1 MPAKEWSSLDGCI
14 YKLPGDIEI
23 PTLKCFEV
31 VFSNVLTMAV
41 GLAVLALFVMIIVG
55 GFKFLTS
62 GGDPKAT
69 ASAQQTLTF
78 AIIGIFLMVIAYL
91 IFMLIKAITG
101 VDVTRFVIPG

>member
-1 MPAKEWSSLDGCI
+1 MTPQIRDWTSCT
-14 YKLPGDIEI
+14 YKIAGDIEI
-23 PTLKCFEV
+23 PTIKCFEII
-31 VFSNVLTMAV
+31 FSNILVMVV
-41 GLAVLALFVMIIVG
+41 GLAVLALFVMIVVG

-78 AIIGIFLMVIAYL
+78 AMIGIFLMVIAYL

-101 VDVTRFVIPG
+101 VDVTQFTIPG